1 MGDSNWTE
9 LLRRIVVGSVERVMK
24 LWETLLALGVLSII
38 LNLFSLGGFFALI
51 ILNYYSHE

>member
-1 MGDSNWTE
+1 MGDTNWTE

-38 LNLFSLGGFFALI
+38 LNLFSLGAFFALI